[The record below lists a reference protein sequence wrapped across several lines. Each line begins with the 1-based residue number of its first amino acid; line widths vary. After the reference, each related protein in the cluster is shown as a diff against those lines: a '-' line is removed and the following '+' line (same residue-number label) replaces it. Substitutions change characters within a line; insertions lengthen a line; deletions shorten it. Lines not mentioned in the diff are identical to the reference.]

1 MEKITEDVG
10 NDVFCPHCGTG
21 IWDNIFNLWAGGD
34 RDTYLEEYRC
44 PKCNTE
50 LEVEMVPM
58 FFVSEMD

>member
-1 MEKITEDVG
+1 MYIFNKCF
-10 NDVFCPHCGTG
+10 NFRSF
-21 IWDNIFNLWAGGD
+21 WDNIFNLWAGGD